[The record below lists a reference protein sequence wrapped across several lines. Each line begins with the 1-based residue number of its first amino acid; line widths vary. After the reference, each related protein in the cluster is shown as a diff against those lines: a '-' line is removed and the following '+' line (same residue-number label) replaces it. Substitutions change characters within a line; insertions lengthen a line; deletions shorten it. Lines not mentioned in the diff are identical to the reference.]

1 MLDPDYLEQAGEMT
15 ASVYSQ
21 IEAEML
27 DLLIRR
33 MIEGDISGQ
42 MSQTSLLSLSQGN
55 AQGLLAVLNKHR
67 GEIDDAVAEEVTKA
81 LRRSDNDDLSRIK
94 RGMGVDLP
102 SITTRQMAVT
112 VAGIRDILARE
123 NLAMAK
129 SAQTEF
135 LNQATWAITQV
146 NTGMMTTERALHMAV
161 RRLEKQGLT
170 LVSYRNTETGKQTV
184 KNKVDVA
191 VRRHIRTQIHQASMR
206 RTEQVL
212 DDAGVELVEV
222 SSHGGARPSHAK
234 WQGKVYSRNG
244 DKVIDGVRYRDFKTA
259 CNWGDVADGIGGANC
274 RHSYAAWFPGMK
286 RMYEHE
292 PEHPSGLS
300 NDEVYEL
307 TQKQRAMER
316 GIREAKRELRGAEQI
331 YENDPSLANQANA
344 ARAKL
349 VLKDRQAKLRQL
361 VNENPKVLQRSPRRE
376 WAGDMPKVR
385 KTARIPKVQKPK
397 TPSTG
402 KKIDIATSPEQ
413 AASIARKLGVH
424 FADYSDIPM
433 EAANACNR
441 ALVTLPE
448 KLRPRSVTSAKALET
463 AMDMKFGGKRRAYH
477 GVTVKEE
484 ANFYKV
490 TGNRADADFDFGW
503 RVGIN
508 IRKGGTLDSI
518 AKKKT
523 EFNEQYRKQT
533 GRTWYFNE
541 SGESVPFHEMGH
553 VYAKQAGL
561 PKGFEADAKRW
572 ASESKCDMLNNPEEA
587 WAEAWGAYHTRND
600 ELPDYIA
607 KHIENATSDKVAKS
621 KPGKGSGAFDG
632 IGSFEKPELSKSEW
646 AHVQSEIRT
655 NLNEEQ
661 KKLPIVTKA
670 IGDYVYTFENR
681 WPEDAIIIEKH
692 PIDPEW

>member
-1 MLDPDYLEQAGEMT
+1 MLDPDYLERAGEMT

-27 DLLIRR
+27 DVLTRK
-33 MIEGDISGQ
+33 MIGGDISGQ
-42 MSQTSLLSLSQGN
+42 VSQTALVLLSQGSS
-55 AQGLLAVLNKHR
+55 GELLSVLNKYK

-123 NLAMAK
+123 NLAMVQ

-146 NTGMMTTERALHMAV
+146 NTGMMTTERALHVAV
-161 RRLEKQGLT
+161 RNLERKGLT
-170 LVSYRNTETGKQTV
+170 LVSYRNTETGRQTV
-184 KNKVDVA
+184 RNKVDVA

-300 NDEVYEL
+300 NEEVYGL

-316 GIREAKRELRGAEQI
+316 GVREAKRELRGAEQI
-331 YENDPSLANQANA
+331 YEKDPSLANQANA

-349 VLKDRQAKLRQL
+349 VLQDRQAKLRQL
-361 VNENPKVLQRSPRRE
+361 VKDNPKVLQRSPRRE
-376 WAGDMPKVR
+376 WAGDMPKV
-385 KTARIPKVQKPK
+385 KIPAPMAKGVDSILSQPGFKK
-397 TPSTG
+397 KIKSAGTTKQAVKNELREMLETDGLKMRDLGALG
-402 KKIDIATSPEQ
+402 KKQ
-413 AASIARKLGVH
+413 
-424 FADYSDIPM
+424 
-433 EAANACNR
+433 
-441 ALVTLPE
+441 
-448 KLRPRSVTSAKALET
+448 SAKYLNQAIDN
-463 AMDMKFGGKRRAYH
+463 AKKSIGHNVGYSNDVKVIA
-477 GVTVKEE
+477 GVTRGEPMSFE
-484 ANFYKV
+484 
-490 TGNRADADFDFGW
+490 RADGGSVNPNFNKGAKYWMNCQSCVVAFETRLRGFDL
-503 RVGIN
+503 IAKPYK
-508 IRKGGTLDSI
+508 KGGVAERLALDANLAYI
-518 AKKKT
+518 DPA
-523 EFNEQYRKQT
+523 T
-533 GRTWYFNE
+533 GARPPMIFGDGANTPKRVLKFLEDNIEEGGRYE
-541 SGESVPFHEMGH
+541 LKYSLDAATGDGH
-553 VYAKQAGL
+553 IVCISRN
-561 PKGFEADAKRW
+561 AD
-572 ASESKCDMLNNPEEA
+572 S
-587 WAEAWGAYHTRND
+587 
-600 ELPDYIA
+600 
-607 KHIENATSDKVAKS
+607 
-621 KPGKGSGAFDG
+621 
-632 IGSFEKPELSKSEW
+632 ELSIYDPQSGDIYEGASLRNHVKTFVLKGTVGGMKVEW
-646 AHVQSEIRT
+646 PVQLLRVDNLDLNKLVIEEIVERA
-655 NLNEEQ
+655 
-661 KKLPIVTKA
+661 K
-670 IGDYVYTFENR
+670 
-681 WPEDAIIIEKH
+681 
-692 PIDPEW
+692 

>member
-27 DLLIRR
+27 DLLTRR
-33 MIEGDISGQ
+33 MVEGDISGQ

-67 GEIDDAVAEEVTKA
+67 GEIDDAVAEEVTEA

-146 NTGMMTTERALHMAV
+146 NTGMMTTERALHVAV
-161 RRLEKQGLT
+161 RRLEKHGLT
-170 LVSYRNTETGKQTV
+170 LVSYRNTETGRQTV
-184 KNKVDVA
+184 RNKVDVA

-244 DKVIDGVRYRDFKTA
+244 DKVIDGIRYRDFKTA

-316 GIREAKRELRGAEQI
+316 SVREAKRELRGAEQI

-349 VLKDRQAKLRQL
+349 VLQDRQAKLRQL
-361 VNENPKVLQRSPRRE
+361 VKDNPKVLQRSPRRE
-376 WAGDMPKVR
+376 WAGDMPKTKVPTGSRR
-385 KTARIPKVQKPK
+385 KIDDALK
-397 TPSTG
+397 TPSTRKRVRSAG
-402 KKIDIATSPEQ
+402 LTESQ
-413 AASIARKLGVH
+413 ARKAVK
-424 FADYSDIPM
+424 AQM
-433 EAANACNR
+433 EKNG
-441 ALVTLPE
+441 L
-448 KLRPRSVTSAKALET
+448 KLRDFTLLDKKDGDLIIKEAIQNRKTLLPVEERRKNFKPANPAFVAAKT
-463 AMDMKFGGKRRAYH
+463 
-477 GVTVKEE
+477 KEIE
-484 ANFYKV
+484 
-490 TGNRADADFDFGW
+490 
-503 RVGIN
+503 
-508 IRKGGTLDSI
+508 RKGGTVQQDDNAIEYLN
-518 AKKKT
+518 A
-523 EFNEQYRKQT
+523 R
-533 GRTWYFNE
+533 G
-541 SGESVPFHEMGH
+541 
-553 VYAKQAGL
+553 
-561 PKGFEADAKRW
+561 ADAMTVGKDVLLRKD
-572 ASESKCDMLNNPEEA
+572 ATLSEVLEE
-587 WAEAWGAYHTRND
+587 EFHLD
-600 ELPDYIA
+600 
-607 KHIENATSDKVAKS
+607 
-621 KPGKGSGAFDG
+621 
-632 IGSFEKPELSKSEW
+632 
-646 AHVQSEIRT
+646 QEIRGDYSQLSVSEMT
-655 NLNEEQ
+655 IRREIDAQRYL
-661 KKLPIVTKA
+661 LSVTKDYKIPRIETEQTKAALVDYLEQLRA
-670 IGDYVYTFENR
+670 ITGENN
-681 WPEDAIIIEKH
+681 
-692 PIDPEW
+692 

>member
-1 MLDPDYLEQAGEMT
+1 MLDPDYLERAGEMT

-27 DLLIRR
+27 DLLTRR
-33 MIEGDISGQ
+33 MIEGDISAQ
-42 MSQTSLLSLSQGN
+42 MPQTALLSLSQGN

-67 GEIDDAVAEEVTKA
+67 GEIDNAVAEEVTEA
-81 LRRSDNDDLSRIK
+81 LRKSDKDDLSRIK

-123 NLAMAK
+123 NLAMAQ

-161 RRLEKQGLT
+161 RRLEKRGLT
-170 LVSYRNTETGKQTV
+170 LVSYRNTETGRQTV
-184 KNKVDVA
+184 RNKVDVA

-300 NDEVYEL
+300 NEEVYDL

-331 YENDPSLANQANA
+331 YEKDPSISNLADVSLLKI
-344 ARAKL
+344 KL
-349 VLKDRQAKLRQL
+349 RDRQAGIRKL
-361 VNENPKVLQRSPRRE
+361 VSDNPKILQRSPRRE
-376 WAGDMPKVR
+376 WAGDMPKV
-385 KTARIPKVQKPK
+385 KAPKRTVHGAERMKERGITDQ
-397 TPSTG
+397 
-402 KKIDIATSPEQ
+402 Q
-413 AASIARKLGVH
+413 AA
-424 FADYSDIPM
+424 
-433 EAANACNR
+433 
-441 ALVTLPE
+441 
-448 KLRPRSVTSAKALET
+448 
-463 AMDMKFGGKRRAYH
+463 
-477 GVTVKEE
+477 
-484 ANFYKV
+484 
-490 TGNRADADFDFGW
+490 
-503 RVGIN
+503 
-508 IRKGGTLDSI
+508 
-518 AKKKT
+518 
-523 EFNEQYRKQT
+523 
-533 GRTWYFNE
+533 
-541 SGESVPFHEMGH
+541 
-553 VYAKQAGL
+553 
-561 PKGFEADAKRW
+561 
-572 ASESKCDMLNNPEEA
+572 
-587 WAEAWGAYHTRND
+587 
-600 ELPDYIA
+600 
-607 KHIENATSDKVAKS
+607 
-621 KPGKGSGAFDG
+621 
-632 IGSFEKPELSKSEW
+632 
-646 AHVQSEIRT
+646 
-655 NLNEEQ
+655 
-661 KKLPIVTKA
+661 
-670 IGDYVYTFENR
+670 
-681 WPEDAIIIEKH
+681 DAIINPLKKMPVLTDDQGRKSQKYIGRHATVALNPDTNEVVTAYPTGSRYRKKYGVN
-692 PIDPEW
+692 

>member
-1 MLDPDYLEQAGEMT
+1 MLDPDYLERAGEMT

-27 DLLIRR
+27 DVLTRR

-42 MSQTSLLSLSQGN
+42 MSQTALLSLSQGN
-55 AQGLLAVLNKHR
+55 AQSLLAVLNKHR
-67 GEIDDAVAEEVTKA
+67 GEIDDAVADEVTEA

-123 NLAMAK
+123 NLAMAQ

-170 LVSYRNTETGKQTV
+170 LVSYRNTETGRQTV
-184 KNKVDVA
+184 RNKVDVA

-300 NDEVYEL
+300 NEEVYEL

-331 YENDPSLANQANA
+331 YEKEPSLANQANA

-349 VLKDRQAKLRQL
+349 VLQDRQEKLRRL
-361 VNENPKVLQRSPRRE
+361 VNDNPKVLQRSPRRE
-376 WAGDMPKVR
+376 WAGDMPKVKVPTSSKR
-385 KTARIPKVQKPK
+385 KLDDTIK
-397 TPSTG
+397 TPSMRKRAKSAGLTESQVR
-402 KKIDIATSPEQ
+402 KAVKARMEQ
-413 AASIARKLGVH
+413 DGL
-424 FADYSDIPM
+424 
-433 EAANACNR
+433 
-441 ALVTLPE
+441 
-448 KLRPRSVTSAKALET
+448 KLR
-463 AMDMKFGGKRRAYH
+463 
-477 GVTVKEE
+477 
-484 ANFYKV
+484 
-490 TGNRADADFDFGW
+490 DFGLLDKGDGDLII
-503 RVGIN
+503 REAIQNRRTLLPVEERRKNFKPANQAFVAARMREIE
-508 IRKGGTLDSI
+508 RKGGTARQDDNAIEYLNARGADAMTIGKNVMLRKDATLSEVLEEEFHLDQEIRGDYSQYPTIEMTIRREIDAQRYLLSI
-518 AKKKT
+518 AKDYKIPRIET
-523 EFNEQYRKQT
+523 EQ
-533 GRTWYFNE
+533 
-541 SGESVPFHEMGH
+541 
-553 VYAKQAGL
+553 
-561 PKGFEADAKRW
+561 
-572 ASESKCDMLNNPEEA
+572 
-587 WAEAWGAYHTRND
+587 
-600 ELPDYIA
+600 
-607 KHIENATSDKVAKS
+607 
-621 KPGKGSGAFDG
+621 
-632 IGSFEKPELSKSEW
+632 
-646 AHVQSEIRT
+646 
-655 NLNEEQ
+655 
-661 KKLPIVTKA
+661 TKA
-670 IGDYVYTFENR
+670 ALEGYLEQLKEVTGGNN
-681 WPEDAIIIEKH
+681 
-692 PIDPEW
+692 